1 MNVMTHE
8 CSVDGSID
16 ECAKQI
22 NGLDY
27 YTRRMQMQGGLKG
40 IWTSE
45 FKINNVLNML
55 ANEDKIEIRPSIA
68 HFSQRLM
75 ETRSV
80 EYVLLATEI

>member
-1 MNVMTHE
+1 M
-8 CSVDGSID
+8 
-16 ECAKQI
+16 
-22 NGLDY
+22 
-27 YTRRMQMQGGLKG
+27 
-40 IWTSE
+40 
-45 FKINNVLNML
+45 NNVLNML